1 MVAQQTAKLAVS
13 DSIHESHNSNNWHT
27 GLTVIYSINLQQLK
41 VRRGSYI
48 LQCAKVVQNILSN
61 SKSNQN
67 TVQWLLCRNK
77 EINCSQRMD
86 FYQLKLSQV
95 ILFKKD
101 VSIVGK
107 QVLNSCTGHSRV
119 LFHKILLGRIFQKQ
133 IKLFI
138 KNLQTG
144 SLQSGSVQTFSLWL
158 VVILKEKIINN
169 GETSMTA
176 ELRIHNSS
184 KSYNL

>member
-13 DSIHESHNSNNWHT
+13 GSIHESHNSDNWHA

-48 LQCAKVVQNILSN
+48 LQCGKVVQNIRSN

-95 ILFKKD
+95 KKKD

-158 VVILKEKIINN
+158 VVIVKEKIINN